1 MTNSTFN
8 LTCLYDGSVNVYV
21 CMYVCM
27 YLFIYLLG
35 PHPLPPNLSYGHF
48 VDQEI

>member
-1 MTNSTFN
+1 M
-8 LTCLYDGSVNVYV
+8 LLLYV
-21 CMYVCM
+21 CMYVYM

-35 PHPLPPNLSYGHF
+35 PPPHTPNLIYGHF